1 MLDLIAIGDVTED
14 VFLQID
20 DVSTVVCDSQN
31 HNCELHIPF
40 GTKLGVSRVDK
51 LLGGNAGNMAIGASR
66 LGLKS
71 ALYAEVGEDVQGDL
85 LYTSLKENKVSTKY
99 FFRKR
104 GEKTN
109 YSVVL
114 NHHAERTILV
124 HHEMRAYRVPKFE
137 RVKWVYLTSMAKGSE
152 KIFSKIISYVGKN
165 KVKLAFNPGTY
176 QLHLGLEKLR
186 PLIEKCSVLIM
197 NTEEAQGLLQTE
209 KRDFK
214 LLLSSL
220 WKVMKQ
226 ERGIVVITDGE
237 NGAYCY
243 DSEEYYYCPI
253 VQVPIVER
261 TGSGDAFSTGFVC
274 ALRYGE
280 SVAEA
285 LRWGTVNSAAVI
297 GEIGPQAG
305 LLRLAKMKKVLN
317 ENEGFKARVLLER
330 EVMDEKV
337 YVMKKKGKI

>member
-1 MLDLIAIGDVTED
+1 MLDLISIGDVTED
-14 VFLQID
+14 VFLRID
-20 DVSTVVCDSQN
+20 DISRVVCDQN
-31 HNCELHIPF
+31 EHNCELHIPF

-71 ALYAEVGEDVQGDL
+71 ALYAEVGKDVQGDL
-85 LYTSLKENKVSTKY
+85 LYNSLRENKVSTKY

-124 HHEMRAYRVPKFE
+124 HHEPRQYVFPHLHAA
-137 RVKWVYLTSMAKGSE
+137 KWVYLTSMAKGGE
-152 KIFSKIISYVGKN
+152 KLFPKILSYVSEN

-176 QLHLGLEKLR
+176 QLHLGLDKLR
-186 PLIEKCSVLIM
+186 PLIGRCSVLIL
-197 NTEEAQGLLQTE
+197 NTEEVQLLLKTE

-214 LLLSSL
+214 FLLSAL
-220 WKVMKQ
+220 QKIGV
-226 ERGIVVITDGE
+226 EIVVITDGE

-243 DSEEYYYCPI
+243 DGKDYYYCPI
-253 VQVPIVER
+253 FKVPIVER
-261 TGSGDAFSTGFVC
+261 TGSGDAFSTGFLC
-274 ALRYGE
+274 ALQYGE

-297 GEIGPQAG
+297 QQIGPQAG
-305 LLRLAKMKKVLN
+305 LLTLAKMRKILKS
-317 ENEGFKARVLLER
+317 NEGFQARLFEGK
-330 EVMDEKV
+330 EVMRDKV
-337 YVMKKKGKI
+337 YYLTKNK

>member
-1 MLDLIAIGDVTED
+1 MLDIIVIGDVTED

-20 DVSTVVCDSQN
+20 EVAKVVCDAQH

-71 ALYAEVGEDVQGDL
+71 ALYAEVGKDAQGDL
-85 LYTSLKENKVSTKY
+85 LYRSLEENKVSTRY
-99 FFRKR
+99 FYRKK

-114 NHHAERTILV
+114 NHHAERTIFV
-124 HHEMRAYRVPKFE
+124 HHEPRKYAFPHLPAVP
-137 RVKWVYLTSMAKGSE
+137 WTYLTSMAEGNE
-152 KIFSKIISYVGKN
+152 KIFPKIISYLKKTN
-165 KVKLAFNPGTY
+165 TKLAFNPATY
-176 QLHLGLEKLR
+176 QLRLGLQILR
-186 PLIEKCSVLIM
+186 PLIERCTILIL
-197 NTEEAQGLLQTE
+197 NTEEAQLLLKTE
-209 KRDFK
+209 KRDFCW
-214 LLLSSL
+214 LLLSL
-220 WKVMKQ
+220 QKVGA
-226 ERGIVVITDGE
+226 GIVVITDGE

-243 DSEEYYYCPI
+243 DGDSYYYCPI
-253 VQVPIVER
+253 FRVQIVER
-261 TGSGDAFSTGFVC
+261 TGSGDAFSTGFLC

-297 GEIGPQAG
+297 GQIGPQAG
-305 LLRLAKMKKVLN
+305 LLTLKKMRKILLAHRDFHARVLN
-317 ENEGFKARVLLER
+317 EK
-330 EVMDEKV
+330 EVTKEKV
-337 YVMKKKGKI
+337 YVPKMNVSF